1 MYIIMAIRKHYNSSI
16 MKEYIGAGY
25 EQVLQ
30 LNGMDSFDSIWNMD
44 AGWFE
49 EPNDRRGGWSGVSRL
64 SLKKENGESIGV
76 FLKRQENHDT
86 KVWNH
91 PVKGIP
97 TFYHEFKNI
106 RRFTAHGIPTL
117 EPVYFAC
124 RYQEGKSQAIL
135 ITRELEGFQSLDA
148 AIYERDGAIMQNRAQ
163 REEIMDAVAK
173 AVRKMHGYH
182 FQHRCL
188 YGKHIFLGLVDGC
201 WEVKF
206 IDLEKVRR
214 ILIKKMAIMCDL
226 DTLPRHLPRWGCR
239 DRVKFL
245 KIYMQ
250 EEKLSRKSKL
260 IWRGINRRMLRR
272 NKMIF

>member
-1 MYIIMAIRKHYNSSI
+1 

-49 EPNDRRGGWSGVSRL
+49 EPNDRRGGWSGVSRV
-64 SLKKENGESIGV
+64 SLKKENGETVSV

-91 PVKGIP
+91 PIKGIP

-106 RRFTAHGIPTL
+106 RTFIAHGIPTL
-117 EPVYFAC
+117 EPVYFAY
-124 RYQEGKSQAIL
+124 RYQKGKSQAIL
-135 ITRELEGFQSLDA
+135 ITREL
-148 AIYERDGAIMQNRAQ
+148 QNRTQ
-163 REEIMDAVAK
+163 REQIMEAVAK
-173 AVRKMHGYH
+173 AVRKMHEHH

-188 YGKHIFLGLVDGC
+188 YGKHIFLRLVEGH

-214 ILIKKMAIMCDL
+214 ALFIKKAIMIDF
-226 DTLPRHLPRWGCR
+226 DTLPRHLAGWRCS
-239 DRVKFL
+239 DRLKFL

-250 EEKLSRKSKL
+250 EEKLSRKSKF
-260 IWRGINRRMLRR
+260 IWRGINSRMLRR
-272 NKMIF
+272 KSLVL

>member
-1 MYIIMAIRKHYNSSI
+1 

-25 EQVLQ
+25 EQVLK
-30 LNGMDSFDSIWNMD
+30 LNGMGGFDSIWNME

-49 EPNDRRGGWSGVSRL
+49 EPNDRRGGWSGVSKI
-64 SLKKENGESIGV
+64 SLKKENGETFNV

-86 KVWNH
+86 KVWTH

-97 TFYHEFKNI
+97 TFYHEFQNI
-106 RRFTAHGIPTL
+106 RRFIANGIPTL
-117 EPVYFAC
+117 EPVYFAY

-148 AIYERDGAIMQNRAQ
+148 TIYERDGAIMQNRAQ
-163 REEIMDAVAK
+163 REEIMETVAK
-173 AVRKMHGYH
+173 AIRKMHGYH

-188 YGKHIFLGLVDGC
+188 YGKHIFLGLVKGC

-214 ILIKKMAIMCDL
+214 IPIKKRAVMCDL
-226 DTLPRHLPRWGCR
+226 DTLPRHLQGWRCS

-260 IWRGINRRMLRR
+260 IWREINRRMLRR
-272 NKMIF
+272 NKLVS

>member
-1 MYIIMAIRKHYNSSI
+1 

-30 LNGMDSFDSIWNMD
+30 YNEMDGFDSIWNMD

-49 EPNDRRGGWSGVSRL
+49 EPNDRRGGWSGVSRV
-64 SLKKENGESIGV
+64 SLKKENGETVSV

-106 RRFTAHGIPTL
+106 RTFIAHGIPTL
-117 EPVYFAC
+117 EPVYFAY
-124 RYQEGKSQAIL
+124 RYRDGKSQAIL
-135 ITRELEGFQSLDA
+135 ITRELEGFESLDA
-148 AIYERDGAIMQNRAQ
+148 AIYARDGAIMQDRTQ
-163 REEIMDAVAK
+163 REQIMEAVAK
-173 AVRKMHGYH
+173 VIRKMHGHH

-188 YGKHIFLGLVDGC
+188 YGKHIFLRLVEGC

-214 ILIKKMAIMCDL
+214 AFFIKKAIMIDF
-226 DTLPRHLPRWGCR
+226 DTLPRHLSGWRR
-239 DRVKFL
+239 SDRLKFL
-245 KIYMQ
+245 RIYMQ
-250 EEKLSRKSKL
+250 EEKLSQKSKL
-260 IWRGINRRMLRR
+260 IWRGINSRMLRR
-272 NKMIF
+272 KSRVL